1 MTNEGTLRAFLL
13 MTCRLVAG
21 GALVLAG
28 LIKIANPSAL
38 MLSMKGY
45 QILPE
50 TLIPFAAYG
59 LPWAELTLGLLLLYG
74 AWSREAAL
82 LATALYVTFTLA
94 VVSVLARNLSLD
106 CGCFGGMFGESAI
119 GWNTVVRNLVF
130 IVASGV
136 VAWVGPGPLAIDAL
150 ADTSSHPSSPNAA
163 RKRTT

>member
-1 MTNEGTLRAFLL
+1 MMVSEKLRAFLL

-21 GALVLAG
+21 GALLLAG
-28 LIKIANPSAL
+28 LIKIANPAAL
-38 MLSMKGY
+38 MLSIQGY
-45 QILPE
+45 QLLPE
-50 TLIPFAAYG
+50 SLIPLMAFV
-59 LPWAELTLGLLLLYG
+59 LPWAELTLGLLLFYG
-74 AWSREAAL
+74 AWSREAAV

-94 VVSVLARNLSLD
+94 VVSVLARSLSVD

-130 IVASGV
+130 IGASGV

-150 ADTSSHPSSPNAA
+150 SDTSSHPSSLNAA